1 MAISKLPP
9 LHRIALIDDDILFIR
24 MVERVLFGERTDVVP
39 ITTLDA
45 TEAVDIVATGDF
57 SLAMIDVMMYGQA
70 AGFDLV
76 ERLRARESTA
86 SMPILITSGAQ
97 REIGRRVDFL
107 REHDCTVLL
116 KPFEPEEL
124 VNRVR
129 GFSLPEQ
136 PAPIAFPTAVP
147 PNVRPLRPQ
156 GGAQPA

>member
-9 LHRIALIDDDILFIR
+9 LQRIALIDDDILFIR

-39 ITTLDA
+39 ITTLDPE
-45 TEAVDIVATGDF
+45 EAVEIIATGDF
-57 SLAMIDVMMYGQA
+57 SLALIDVMMYGHA

-76 ERLRARESTA
+76 ERLRAHDATA
-86 SMPILITSGAQ
+86 SMPIVITSGAQ

-107 REHDCTVLL
+107 QEHNCSVLL

-124 VNRVR
+124 VSRVR
-129 GFSLPEQ
+129 SFALPDQ
-136 PAPIAFPTAVP
+136 AKPISFPAAVP
-147 PNVRPLRPQ
+147 PNVRPFRPQ

>member
-45 TEAVDIVATGDF
+45 DEAVEIISSGGF
-57 SLAMIDVMMYGQA
+57 SLALIDVMMYGHA

-76 ERLRARESTA
+76 ERLRACEATA
-86 SMPILITSGAQ
+86 AMPIVITSGAQ

-107 REHDCTVLL
+107 REYDCTVLL

-124 VNRVR
+124 VSRVR
-129 GFSLPEQ
+129 SFAQTEQ
-136 PAPIAFPTAVP
+136 PVPITFPAPVP
-147 PNVRPLRPQ
+147 PNVHPLRPQ